1 MLENIEILENIKK
14 MMGINNSD
22 FDDIINSY
30 IESAV
35 LDLESVGIAVSKYDA
50 LIQTA
55 IITYV
60 KSHLDIDDAELFANS
75 YFLQKD
81 ALKHT
86 TEYMVGRE

>member
-35 LDLESVGIAVSKYDA
+35 LDLESVGIAVSKDDA

-86 TEYMVGRE
+86 TEYMNGRE